1 MAQKKMTKNEKAEKS
16 PSICSEWSSTSSYG
30 SHSSSS
36 SSSSSSWNSYYSSS
50 SSTTSTRSCRLMR
63 QNGGYEEYNVLGF
76 NGIRRVSNN
85 APIKEAIEIKVWT
98 KGRRGKVLWWCAY
111 GDTVGF
117 DVQVHQFLKNE
128 QEIQKQNTNNSNN
141 NSNNKK

>member
-1 MAQKKMTKNEKAEKS
+1 MDHTLHRVHRVHHHGIHIIRHRVPPHQVHLHFHILVLFHNIQMQHIDSA
-16 PSICSEWSSTSSYG
+16 
-30 SHSSSS
+30 
-36 SSSSSSWNSYYSSS
+36 
-50 SSTTSTRSCRLMR
+50 RSCRLMR

>member
-16 PSICSEWSSTSSYG
+16 PSICSEWSSTSG
-30 SHSSSS
+30 SHSSS

-98 KGRRGKVLWWCAY
+98 KGRRVKFCGGVRMGILWASMCKSIK
-111 GDTVGF
+111 
-117 DVQVHQFLKNE
+117 FLKNE